1 MSLAELTHSA
11 GLNIDLKTKRVM
23 EQVFEYHPVQM
34 AFMTFNVKEKDP
46 NQLAAKEIAKVMIGS
61 RVVVLG
67 FQEIDMS
74 ISANIKKSKRITKW
88 EDLLD
93 AEFVRGGTKSSN
105 SLKYM
110 KLASHFMMGIV
121 ILMYIDVQLLPQMH
135 DIEAT
140 TVSMGVGKIFGNKG
154 GVAVS
159 FCINST
165 SYLILNCHL
174 LHGETEEDLE
184 KRDKQ
189 LISLFHHSSVTLCT
203 VKKQD
208 GSTDEQNFMAA
219 DQFNE
224 ARDLRFA
231 SFLPMDRSALHRR
244 NQENLP
250 IFECYDYIILLGDLN
265 YRIDKA
271 TKEDQLK
278 IRMDSD
284 AFILNS
290 NSFEEEKIVFP
301 PSYKYGKGG
310 SLVLD
315 REPSWTDRILI
326 SRKYN
331 QGDNLKLNYIKY
343 SSLQDLM
350 LSDHKAVYQV
360 AELCY
365 RAVVDERIGDCLK
378 QYCGTWDQRTREM
391 NPQLRYLDQP
401 QTVHRVLPS
410 KSKLNRITLNFE
422 LVCSKSLIKHLVFEV
437 SGLDDFLFTNK
448 VVSKTH
454 ASVTEIVSYLD
465 ADHQMPDIKRSP
477 TGIILSTYALTLD
490 IDLDIPA
497 LLPYAQ
503 RVYSSPRLRDL
514 LDKQLSIPLLV
525 TVTPNSD
532 AICLYKDTTIP
543 FFVKIADHVG
553 LYRDDLMGL
562 MNLSLSSINASTLEI
577 VGESSSA
584 ATTMADGSI
593 ESVENKDPSV
603 LPLLVKL
610 CRTNPDINDLRLL
623 VDFLSYGIFA
633 LDCKDGVVN
642 LLASKDPDADPA
654 SLQSS
659 ILSHLSQRLKAI
671 QTGSERDVIMYRNI
685 RFTLSYMRFL
695 RDRNDQLYRAAA
707 PVVLSS
713 LFTLERGTLAWTDA
727 LESLLQ

>member
-1 MSLAELTHSA
+1 
-11 GLNIDLKTKRVM
+11 M

-34 AFMTFNVKEKDP
+34 AFMTFNVKEKEP
-46 NQLAAKEIAKVMIGS
+46 SQVAAKEIAKVMVGS

-88 EDLLD
+88 EDFLD
-93 AEFVRGGTKSSN
+93 AEFVRGGTKSSTQV
-105 SLKYM
+105 KYM

-121 ILMYIDVQLLPQMH
+121 IIMYIDVQLLPQMH

-140 TVSMGVGKIFGNKG
+140 TVTMGVGKIFGNKG

-165 SYLILNCHL
+165 SYLVLNCHL

-231 SFLPMDRSALHRR
+231 SFLPMERSALHRR

-278 IRMDSD
+278 VRMGSD
-284 AFILNS
+284 TFILNS
-290 NSFEEEKIVFP
+290 NSFEEEKIIFP

-315 REPSWTDRILI
+315 REPSWTDRVLI

-331 QGDNLKLNYIKY
+331 QGNNLMLNYIKY
-343 SSLQDLM
+343 SSLQDLT

-378 QYCGTWDQRTREM
+378 QYCGTWDQKTREM
-391 NPQLRYLDQP
+391 HPQLRYLDQA

-410 KSKLNRITLNFE
+410 NSRSNRITLNFE
-422 LVCSKSLIKHLVFEV
+422 LICSKSLIKHLVFEV
-437 SGLDDFLFTNK
+437 SGLDDFLFMNR
-448 VVSKTH
+448 VVSKTR

-465 ADHQMPDIKRSP
+465 EDHQMPDVKRSP
-477 TGIILSTYALTLD
+477 IGIVLSTYALTLE
-490 IDLDIPA
+490 IDLDVPT
-497 LLPYAQ
+497 LLPYLQ

-514 LDKQLSIPLLV
+514 LGKQMSVPLLI
-525 TVTPNSD
+525 TVNPNSD

-543 FFVKIADHVG
+543 FFIQIVDHVG

-562 MNLSLSSINASTLEI
+562 MNLSLSSVSASTLEI
-577 VGESSSA
+577 VGESSSV
-584 ATTMADGSI
+584 TTMADSSI
-593 ESVENKDPSV
+593 ESVENGDPSV

-610 CRTNPDINDLRLL
+610 CRSNPDIKDLKLL
-623 VDFLSYGIFA
+623 VEFLSYGVFA
-633 LDCKDGVVN
+633 LNCKDDVAK
-642 LLASKDPDADPA
+642 LLASQSTDTDPA

-659 ILSHLSQRLKAI
+659 ILSHLSRRLTTARS
-671 QTGSERDVIMYRNI
+671 GSERDVIMHRNI

-695 RDRNDQLYRAAA
+695 RDKNDQLYRAAA
-707 PVVLSS
+707 PAVLSS
-713 LFTLERGTLAWTDA
+713 LFTLERGTLAWANA
-727 LESLLQ
+727 LDSLLQ

>member
-1 MSLAELTHSA
+1 
-11 GLNIDLKTKRVM
+11 M
-23 EQVFEYHPVQM
+23 EKVFEYHPVQM

-46 NQLAAKEIAKVMIGS
+46 STATAKEIAKVMIGS

-93 AEFVRGGTKSSN
+93 AEFVRGGTKSPN

-121 ILMYIDVQLLPQMH
+121 IIMYIDVQLLPQMH

-174 LHGETEEDLE
+174 LHGEAEEDLE

-208 GSTDEQNFMAA
+208 GSTDEENFMAA

-224 ARDLRFA
+224 ARDIRFA
-231 SFLPMDRSALHRR
+231 SFLPMERSALHRR

-278 IRMDSD
+278 IRMQSD
-284 AFILNS
+284 TFILNS
-290 NSFEEEKIVFP
+290 NSFEEENIVFP

-331 QGDNLKLNYIKY
+331 HGDNLKLNFIKY
-343 SSLQDLM
+343 ASLQDLM

-360 AELCY
+360 VDLCY
-365 RAVVDERIGDCLK
+365 RAVVDDRIGDCLK
-378 QYCGTWDQRTREM
+378 QYCGTWDQKTREM
-391 NPQLRYLDQP
+391 HPQLRYLNQA
-401 QTVHRVLPS
+401 QEVHRVLPT
-410 KSKLNRITLNFE
+410 KSKANRITLNFE

-437 SGLDDFLFTNK
+437 TGLDDFLFINK

-465 ADHQMPDIKRSP
+465 EDHQMPDVKRSP
-477 TGIILSTYALTLD
+477 IGIVLSTYALTLD
-490 IDLDIPA
+490 IDLNVPA
-497 LLPYAQ
+497 LLPYLQ
-503 RVYSSPRLRDL
+503 RVYSSPQLRGL
-514 LDKQLSIPLLV
+514 LDKQMSVPLLV
-525 TVTPNSD
+525 SVNPNSD
-532 AICLYKDTTIP
+532 AICLYKDITIP
-543 FFVKIADHVG
+543 FFIKIADHVG

-562 MNLSLSSINASTLEI
+562 MNLPLSSVNAATLEI
-577 VGESSSA
+577 VGDSSSV
-584 ATTMADGSI
+584 TTMADNNI
-593 ESVENKDPSV
+593 ECVENSDPSV

-610 CRTNPDINDLRLL
+610 CRANPDINDLKLL
-623 VDFLSYGIFA
+623 VEFLSYGVFA
-633 LDCKDGVVN
+633 LDCKDEVAK
-642 LLASKDPDADPA
+642 LLAPKDADANADPA
-654 SLQSS
+654 AIQSAV
-659 ILSHLSQRLKAI
+659 LSYLSRSLKAA
-671 QTGSERDVIMYRNI
+671 QAGSEKDIIKHRNI

-695 RDRNDQLYRAAA
+695 RERNDQLYRAAA
-707 PVVLSS
+707 PAVLSS
-713 LFTLERGTLAWTDA
+713 LFTLERGTLAWTEA
-727 LESLLQ
+727 LDSLLQ

>member
-1 MSLAELTHSA
+1 
-11 GLNIDLKTKRVM
+11 M

-34 AFMTFNVKEKDP
+34 AFMTFNVKEKEP
-46 NQLAAKEIAKVMIGS
+46 SQVAAKEIAKVMVGS

-88 EDLLD
+88 EDFLD
-93 AEFVRGGTKSSN
+93 AEFVRGGTKSSTQV
-105 SLKYM
+105 KYM

-121 ILMYIDVQLLPQMH
+121 IIMYIDVQLLPQMH

-140 TVSMGVGKIFGNKG
+140 TVTMGVGKIFGNKG

-165 SYLILNCHL
+165 SYLVLNCHL

-231 SFLPMDRSALHRR
+231 SFLPMERSALHRR

-278 IRMDSD
+278 VRMGSD
-284 AFILNS
+284 TFILNS
-290 NSFEEEKIVFP
+290 NSFEEEKIIFP

-315 REPSWTDRILI
+315 REPSWTDRVLI

-331 QGDNLKLNYIKY
+331 QGNNLMLNYIKY
-343 SSLQDLM
+343 SSLQDLT

-378 QYCGTWDQRTREM
+378 QYCGTWDQKTREM
-391 NPQLRYLDQP
+391 HPQLRYLDQV
-401 QTVHRVLPS
+401 QTVHCVLPS
-410 KSKLNRITLNFE
+410 NSRSNRITLNFE
-422 LVCSKSLIKHLVFEV
+422 LTCSKSLIKHLVFEV
-437 SGLDDFLFTNK
+437 SGLDDFLFMNR
-448 VVSKTH
+448 VVSKTR

-465 ADHQMPDIKRSP
+465 EDHQMPDVKRSP
-477 TGIILSTYALTLD
+477 IGIVLSAYALTLE
-490 IDLDIPA
+490 IDLDVPT
-497 LLPYAQ
+497 LLPYLQ

-514 LDKQLSIPLLV
+514 LGKQMSVPLLI
-525 TVTPNSD
+525 TVNPNSD

-543 FFVKIADHVG
+543 FFIQIVDHVG

-562 MNLSLSSINASTLEI
+562 MNLSLSSVSASTLEI
-577 VGESSSA
+577 VGESSSV
-584 ATTMADGSI
+584 TTMADSSI
-593 ESVENKDPSV
+593 ESVENGDPSV

-610 CRTNPDINDLRLL
+610 CRSNPDIKDLKLL
-623 VDFLSYGIFA
+623 VEFLSYGVFA
-633 LDCKDGVVN
+633 LNCKDDVAK
-642 LLASKDPDADPA
+642 LLASQSTDTDPA

-659 ILSHLSQRLKAI
+659 ILSHLSRRLTTARS
-671 QTGSERDVIMYRNI
+671 GSERDVIMHRNI

-695 RDRNDQLYRAAA
+695 RDKNDQLYRAAA
-707 PVVLSS
+707 PAVLSS
-713 LFTLERGTLAWTDA
+713 LFTLERGTLVWADA
-727 LESLLQ
+727 LDSLLQ

>member
-1 MSLAELTHSA
+1 
-11 GLNIDLKTKRVM
+11 M

-34 AFMTFNVKEKDP
+34 AFMTFNVKEKEP
-46 NQLAAKEIAKVMIGS
+46 SQVAAKEIAKVMVGS

-88 EDLLD
+88 EDFLD
-93 AEFVRGGTKSSN
+93 AEFVRGGTKSSTQV
-105 SLKYM
+105 KYM

-121 ILMYIDVQLLPQMH
+121 IIMYIDVQLLPQMH

-140 TVSMGVGKIFGNKG
+140 TVTMGVGKIFGNKG

-165 SYLILNCHL
+165 SYLVLNCHL

-208 GSTDEQNFMAA
+208 GSADEQNFMAA

-231 SFLPMDRSALHRR
+231 SFLPMERGALHRR

-278 IRMDSD
+278 VRMGSD
-284 AFILNS
+284 TFILNS
-290 NSFEEEKIVFP
+290 NSFEEEKIIFP

-315 REPSWTDRILI
+315 REPSWTDRVLI

-331 QGDNLKLNYIKY
+331 QGNNLMLNYIKY
-343 SSLQDLM
+343 SSLQDLT

-378 QYCGTWDQRTREM
+378 QYCGTWDQKTREM
-391 NPQLRYLDQP
+391 HPQLRYLDQA

-410 KSKLNRITLNFE
+410 NSRSNRITLNFE
-422 LVCSKSLIKHLVFEV
+422 LTCSKSLIKHLVFEV
-437 SGLDDFLFTNK
+437 SGLDDFLFMNR
-448 VVSKTH
+448 VVSKTR

-465 ADHQMPDIKRSP
+465 EDHQMPDVKRSP
-477 TGIILSTYALTLD
+477 IGIVLSTYALTLE
-490 IDLDIPA
+490 IDLDVPT
-497 LLPYAQ
+497 LLPYLQ

-514 LDKQLSIPLLV
+514 LGKQMSVPLLI
-525 TVTPNSD
+525 TVNPNSD

-543 FFVKIADHVG
+543 FFIQIVDHVG

-562 MNLSLSSINASTLEI
+562 MNLSLSSVSASTLEI
-577 VGESSSA
+577 VGESSSV
-584 ATTMADGSI
+584 TTMADSSI
-593 ESVENKDPSV
+593 ESVENGDPSV

-610 CRTNPDINDLRLL
+610 CRSNPDIKDLKLL
-623 VDFLSYGIFA
+623 VKFLSYGVFA
-633 LDCKDGVVN
+633 LNCKDDVAK
-642 LLASKDPDADPA
+642 LLASQSTDTDPA

-659 ILSHLSQRLKAI
+659 ILSHLSRRLTAARS
-671 QTGSERDVIMYRNI
+671 GSERDVIMHRNI

-695 RDRNDQLYRAAA
+695 RDKNDQLYRAAA
-707 PVVLSS
+707 PAVLSS
-713 LFTLERGTLAWTDA
+713 LFTLERGTLAWADA
-727 LESLLQ
+727 LDSLLQ

>member
-1 MSLAELTHSA
+1 
-11 GLNIDLKTKRVM
+11 M
-23 EQVFEYHPVQM
+23 EKVFEYHPVQM
-34 AFMTFNVKEKDP
+34 AFMTFNVKEKEP
-46 NQLAAKEIAKVMIGS
+46 NSVAAKEIAKAMVGS

-88 EDLLD
+88 EDFLD
-93 AEFVRGGTKSSN
+93 AEFVRGGTKPPN

-121 ILMYIDVQLLPQMH
+121 IIMYIDVHLLPHLH

-154 GVAVS
+154 GVAIS

-174 LHGETEEDLE
+174 LHGETEDDLE

-224 ARDLRFA
+224 AHDIRFA
-231 SFLPMDRSALHRR
+231 SFLPMERSALHRR

-278 IRMDSD
+278 IRMQSD
-284 AFILNS
+284 TFILNS
-290 NSFEEEKIVFP
+290 NSFEEHDITFP

-315 REPSWTDRILI
+315 REPSWTDRVLI

-331 QGDNLKLNYIKY
+331 HNDNLKLNFIKY
-343 SSLQDLM
+343 ASLQDLT
-350 LSDHKAVYQV
+350 LSDHKAVYQI
-360 AELCY
+360 ADLCY
-365 RAVVDERIGDCLK
+365 RAVVDDRIGDCLK
-378 QYCGTWDQRTREM
+378 QYCGTWDQKTREM
-391 NPQLRYLDQP
+391 HPQLRYLGDLQ
-401 QTVHRVLPS
+401 QVHRILPT
-410 KSKLNRITLNFE
+410 KSKANRITLNFE

-437 SGLDDFLFTNK
+437 NGLDDFLFINK
-448 VVSKTH
+448 IVSRTH
-454 ASVTEIVSYLD
+454 SSVTEIVSYLD
-465 ADHQMPDIKRSP
+465 EDHQMPDVKRSP
-477 TGIILSTYALTLD
+477 IGIILSTYTLTLD
-490 IDLDIPA
+490 IELDVPS
-497 LLPYAQ
+497 LLPYLQ

-514 LDKQLSIPLLV
+514 LNKQMSVPLLI
-525 TVTPNSD
+525 TVSPNSD
-532 AICLYKDTTIP
+532 SICLYKDMTIP
-543 FFVKIADHVG
+543 FFVKLADHVG
-553 LYRDDLMGL
+553 LYKDDLMGL
-562 MNLSLSSINASTLEI
+562 MNLPLSSINASTLEI
-577 VGESSSA
+577 ITESSSV
-584 ATTMADGSI
+584 TTMADSNIESI
-593 ESVENKDPSV
+593 ENSDPSV

-610 CRTNPDINDLRLL
+610 CRANPDVNDLKLL
-623 VDFLSYGIFA
+623 VEFLNYGVFA
-633 LDCKDGVVN
+633 LNCKDAVVK
-642 LLASKDPDADPA
+642 LMASKTADVESDPIDI
-654 SLQSS
+654 QSS
-659 ILSHLSQRLKAI
+659 ILSYLTRSLKSA
-671 QTGSERDVIMYRNI
+671 QAGSEQDIVKHGNI

-695 RDRNDQLYRAAA
+695 RERNDQLYRAAA
-707 PVVLSS
+707 PAVLSS
-713 LFTLERGTLAWTDA
+713 LFTLERGTLAWTEA
-727 LESLLQ
+727 LDSLLQ